1 MKIPNP
7 FCYCNYSWEEHKV
20 GTSTTSFFCSD
31 CGAEYTKWM
40 GRCPNCGSWNTLK
53 ESAKITKQKGGKNS
67 SVSLGDIEKPEAL
80 TSISEEK
87 EDRIL
92 TGIKE
97 FDGVLGGGIVPG
109 MVTLI
114 GGEPGIGKSTLMLQI
129 SEWLGQQKHKILYVS
144 GEESKHQIRLRS
156 QRLGIQSENV
166 YLLCATE
173 VEGVIQEVSE
183 FTPDMIVIDSVQSVS
198 LSNLE
203 SSPGSISQLREC
215 TQIFTKLAKQSGI
228 PVFLIGHVTKEGFVA
243 GPKIIEHMV
252 DTVLYFEG
260 ESQNQYKILRATK
273 NRFGSTNEIG
283 VFEMTNIGL
292 HEVSNPTALFLSEEE
307 NRLGIAVGCVL
318 EGSRAFLTEVQAL
331 VSPASYG
338 TSQRVAIGFDQ
349 KKLSMLLAVMEKHL
363 MLNLRASDV
372 FLNLAGGIKATDQSL
387 DLAVMGAII
396 SSLKDIPIPLKAVII
411 GEIGLSGEIRPV
423 SQLEK
428 RVKEAEKMGY
438 EWIIIPSRS
447 KIESKS
453 KKIHR
458 ISHVHEFYAMLK
470 QMGNIK

>member
-1 MKIPNP
+1 
-7 FCYCNYSWEEHKV
+7 V
-20 GTSTTSFFCSD
+20 GTSSTTFFCTD
-31 CGAEYTKWM
+31 CGAESTKWL

-53 ESAKITKQKGGKNS
+53 ESEKVTRQKGGKS
-67 SVSLGDIEKPEAL
+67 SSLPSVDIEKPEAL

-92 TGIKE
+92 TGINE

-129 SEWLGQQKHKILYVS
+129 SEWLGQKKNKILYVS

-166 YLLCATE
+166 FLLCATE
-173 VEGVIQEVSE
+173 VENIIQEISQ
-183 FTPDMIVIDSVQSVS
+183 FTPDLIIIDSVQSVS
-198 LSNLE
+198 FASLE
-203 SSPGSISQLREC
+203 SSPGSVSQLREC

-228 PVFLIGHVTKEGFVA
+228 PVFLIGHVTKEGYVA

-260 ESQNQYKILRATK
+260 ETQNQYKILRATK

-283 VFEMTNIGL
+283 VFEMTNTGL
-292 HEVSNPTALFLSEEE
+292 QEIINPSSLFLSEEE
-307 NRLGIAVGCVL
+307 NRLGIAIGCVL

-349 KKLSMLLAVMEKHL
+349 KKLSMLLAVLEKNL

-372 FLNLAGGIKATDQSL
+372 FLNLTGGIKATDQSL
-387 DLAVMGAII
+387 DLAVMGAIL
-396 SSLKDIPIPLKAVII
+396 SSLKDIPIPMKSVLI
-411 GEIGLSGEIRPV
+411 GEVGLSGEIRPV
-423 SQLEK
+423 SQIEK

-438 EWIIIPSRS
+438 EWIVIPGKS
-447 KIESKS
+447 KISVKS

-458 ISHVHEFYAMLK
+458 ISHIHEFYAMLK
-470 QMGNIK
+470 QMGAEVRTK

>member
-1 MKIPNP
+1 MTI
-7 FCYCNYSWEEHKV
+7 
-20 GTSTTSFFCSD
+20 FFCTD
-31 CGAEYTKWM
+31 CGAESPKWL

-53 ESAKITKQKGGKNS
+53 ETEKVTKAKSKQMT
-67 SVSLGDIEKPEAL
+67 SLPTTTENVKPEAL
-80 TSISEEK
+80 TSVSEAR

-92 TGIKE
+92 TGVSE

-129 SEWLGQQKHKILYVS
+129 SEWLGQKKLKVLYVS

-166 YLLCATE
+166 FLLCATE
-173 VEGVIQEVSE
+173 VESIIHEISQ

-198 LSNLE
+198 FASLE
-203 SSPGSISQLREC
+203 SSPGSVSQLREC

-228 PVFLIGHVTKEGFVA
+228 PVFLIGHVTKEGYVA

-260 ESQNQYKILRATK
+260 ENQNQYKILRATK

-283 VFEMTNIGL
+283 VFEMTNTGL
-292 HEVSNPTALFLSEEE
+292 QEITNPTSLFLSEEE
-307 NRLGIAVGCVL
+307 NRLGISVGCVL

-349 KKLSMLLAVMEKHL
+349 KKLAMLLAVLEKNL

-372 FLNLAGGIKATDQSL
+372 FLNLTGGIKATDQSL
-387 DLAVMGAII
+387 DLAVMGAVL
-396 SSLKDIPIPLKAVII
+396 SSLKDIPIPMKSVLI
-411 GEIGLSGEIRPV
+411 GEVGLSGEIRPV
-423 SQLEK
+423 SQIEK

-438 EWIIIPSRS
+438 EWIVIPGKS
-447 KIESKS
+447 KIAVKS

-458 ISHVHEFYAMLK
+458 ITHIHEFYAMLK
-470 QMGNIK
+470 QMEEKKD

>member
-1 MKIPNP
+1 M
-7 FCYCNYSWEEHKV
+7 
-20 GTSTTSFFCSD
+20 TTFFCTD
-31 CGAEYTKWM
+31 CGAESAKWL

-53 ESAKITKQKGGKNS
+53 ESEKVTKSKSAKS
-67 SVSLGDIEKPEAL
+67 SPLPISEDLKPEAL
-80 TSISEEK
+80 TSVSEEK

-92 TGIKE
+92 TGIHE

-129 SEWLGQQKHKILYVS
+129 SEWLGLKKLKVLYVS

-156 QRLGIQSENV
+156 QRLGIQSDNV
-166 YLLCATE
+166 FLLCVTE
-173 VEGVIQEVSE
+173 VEHIIHEVAE
-183 FTPDMIVIDSVQSVS
+183 FKPDLIVIDSVQSVS
-198 LSNLE
+198 FASLE
-203 SSPGSISQLREC
+203 SSPGSVSQLREC

-228 PVFLIGHVTKEGFVA
+228 PVFLIGHVTKEGYVA

-260 ESQNQYKILRATK
+260 ETQNQYKILRATK

-283 VFEMTNIGL
+283 VFEMTNTGL
-292 HEVSNPTALFLSEEE
+292 KEVTNPSSLFLSEEE
-307 NRLGIAVGCVL
+307 NRLGIAIGCVL

-331 VSPASYG
+331 VTPASYG

-349 KKLSMLLAVMEKHL
+349 KKLAMLLAVMEKNL

-372 FLNLAGGIKATDQSL
+372 FLNLTGGIKATDQSL
-387 DLAVMGAII
+387 DLAVLGAVI
-396 SSLKDIPIPLKAVII
+396 SSLKDIPIPMKSVLI
-411 GEIGLSGEIRPV
+411 GEVGLSGEIRPV
-423 SQLEK
+423 SQIEK

-438 EWIIIPSRS
+438 EWIIIPGKS
-447 KIESKS
+447 KLEMKS
-453 KKIHR
+453 KKLHR
-458 ISHVHEFYAMLK
+458 ITHIHEFYALLK
-470 QMGNIK
+470 QMDAEGARC